1 MTFTQRLVIFCS
13 LVASV
18 VAPCR
23 AVAPT
28 ESEPWLLER
37 NVETFQ
43 ALFSRSPFSL
53 PTIEESSSL
62 SDRYMLT
69 GAMVV
74 DGEPLVFIFDR
85 TTQVRQMISKA
96 PNAQGIVLIDYLPDP
111 NSQIF
116 RATIRAGSEIGTIAF
131 SQPAQDSTQTPVPQ
145 AAVAPQVAPVPTMSN
160 SAPPQQSPSPQ
171 RRVIRRAIIS
181 GQPPAP

>member
-1 MTFTQRLVIFCS
+1 
-13 LVASV
+13 
-18 VAPCR
+18 
-23 AVAPT
+23 
-28 ESEPWLLER
+28 
-37 NVETFQ
+37 
-43 ALFSRSPFSL
+43 
-53 PTIEESSSL
+53 
-62 SDRYMLT
+62 MLT

-96 PNAQGIVLIDYLPDP
+96 PNAQGIALIDYLPDP

-131 SQPAQDSTQTPVPQ
+131 SQPAQDSTQTPPPQ

-160 SAPPQQSPSPQ
+160 SAPQQSPSPQ